1 MGRQA
6 RAGKDDIP
14 LRALHPVDGPALSV
28 RVATAA
34 DRPGIE
40 EMLKDS
46 WLSEE
51 DAARALSTLDGPS
64 IRAVIA
70 LSGDEGS
77 MVGFG
82 VLRIDVGTDGAPIAN
97 VVHLA
102 VRRTMRGRGV
112 GAALLEGLRMEAVAA
127 RCRELRIAT
136 RSRPGP

>member
-1 MGRQA
+1 M
-6 RAGKDDIP
+6 
-14 LRALHPVDGPALSV
+14 DGPTLSV
-28 RVATAA
+28 RTATGA

-40 EMLKDS
+40 EMLKES

-70 LSGDEGS
+70 LTGDEGAL
-77 MVGFG
+77 VGLG

-112 GAALLEGLRMEAVAA
+112 GAALLEGLRKEAVGT
-127 RCRELRIAT
+127 RCRELRIST
-136 RSRPGP
+136 RSRPRP

>member
-1 MGRQA
+1 M
-6 RAGKDDIP
+6 
-14 LRALHPVDGPALSV
+14 
-28 RVATAA
+28 ATEA

-40 EMLKDS
+40 EMLRES

-51 DAARALSTLDGPS
+51 RAARALSTMDEPS

-70 LSGDEGS
+70 VAVEGGTV
-77 MVGFG
+77 VGLG
-82 VLRIDVGTDGAPIAN
+82 ALRIDVGADGTPIAN

-112 GAALLEGLRMEAVAA
+112 GAALLEGLRKEAVAT
-127 RCRELRIAT
+127 RCREMRVAT